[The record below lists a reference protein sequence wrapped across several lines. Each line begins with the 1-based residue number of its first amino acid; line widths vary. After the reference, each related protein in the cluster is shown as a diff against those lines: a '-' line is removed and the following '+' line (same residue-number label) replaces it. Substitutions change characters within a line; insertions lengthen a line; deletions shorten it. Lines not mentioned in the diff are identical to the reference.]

1 MPNLLN
7 KNRNLRE
14 EIEKLQTVHG
24 EAEWWWRI
32 RQLVGEQIE
41 GQSEESPSVVVVAG
55 FTGTNEGCHSSPER
69 WGRRN
74 ENCWKKLN
82 ID

>member
-14 EIEKLQTVHG
+14 EIDKLQTVHG
-24 EAEWWWRI
+24 EAEQQQRI
-32 RQLVGEQIE
+32 RQVIREGTK

-55 FTGTNEGCHSSPER
+55 FTGTNERCHSSPER
-69 WGRRN
+69 RVWSN
-74 ENCWKKLN
+74 EELLTK
-82 ID
+82 I